1 MNAETSSAVATQR
14 PRPLDTDER
23 AELDRYRAWMP
34 EIVRVCAAVCKGNL
48 EPRILRCDAGGA
60 VGQAVSGINHLLDVT
75 DAFVREAKASLE
87 AASEGRF
94 HRKILQQGLPGTFR
108 QAGTIF
114 NEASDQMERDARA
127 LAQSSIEERRA
138 AALLSAKVNQV
149 LAVTRAAANG
159 DLSTQLSVD
168 GHDAIAQVAD
178 GLRTFLA
185 DLRTSISGITDN
197 AESLAAAS
205 GALSTASQQ
214 MARDAD
220 EGSAKASMASTSAAA
235 VSNNVQTVATATVQ
249 MTASI
254 REIARNASEAARV
267 AHDAVIIVEA
277 TNTSVAKL
285 GESSSEV
292 GKVINVITAIAQQTK
307 LLALNASIEAAR
319 AGEAGKGFAVVANE
333 VKELAKETAQ
343 ATEDISLRIQAIQTD
358 TRSAVAAIGEVS
370 IIIARI
376 NDIQVSIA
384 GAVEEQTATTNEMS
398 RHIAEGARGTDLIAK
413 NITDVART
421 ALSTSEG
428 AAKAMTASRDLAA
441 MATVLQG
448 LVSKYRVA
456 LP

>member
-1 MNAETSSAVATQR
+1 M
-14 PRPLDTDER
+14 
-23 AELDRYRAWMP
+23 
-34 EIVRVCAAVCKGNL
+34 
-48 EPRILRCDAGGA
+48 
-60 VGQAVSGINHLLDVT
+60 LDVT

-94 HRKILQQGLPGTFR
+94 HRKILQRGLPGTFR
-108 QAGTIF
+108 QAGAIF
-114 NEASDQMERDARA
+114 NDASDQMERDAKA

-138 AALLSAKVNQV
+138 AAVLSSKVNQV

-159 DLSTQLSVD
+159 DLSTKLSVD
-168 GHDAIAQVAD
+168 GSDAIAQVAD

-185 DLRTSISGITDN
+185 DLRTSISGITEN
-197 AESLAAAS
+197 AESLADAS

-254 REIARNASEAARV
+254 REIARNAAEAARV
-267 AHDAVIIVEA
+267 AHDAVVIVEA
-277 TNTSVAKL
+277 TNASVVKL

-292 GKVINVITAIAQQTK
+292 GKVINMITSIAQQTK

-343 ATEDISLRIQAIQTD
+343 ATDDISQRIQAIQTD

-421 ALSTSEG
+421 AHSTAEG
-428 AAKAMTASRDLAA
+428 AAQAMTASRDLAA
-441 MATVLQG
+441 MAAVLQG
-448 LVSKYRVA
+448 LVSKYRVEQA
-456 LP
+456 